1 MNFGPLRRL
10 YHWTLGWASRPA
22 GVWAL
27 FILAF
32 AESSFFP
39 IPPDVLLIALAL
51 GAPKK
56 SWWFAGVCTV
66 GSVLGGMAGY
76 GIGMALED
84 FGRWL
89 LGVVSNPETFAAVKE
104 KFDENTFVAVAL
116 AGFTPIPYKVFTIAA
131 GIFRV
136 DFPTF
141 VLASVLSRGARFY
154 LEATLLHFWGDKA
167 REFLEKRFEW
177 ITIGGAILLVGGF
190 LAVKYLL

>member
-10 YHWTLGWASRPA
+10 YHWTLGWAQRP
-22 GVWAL
+22 GGTWAL
-27 FILAF
+27 FALAF

-51 GAPKK
+51 GAPRR
-56 SWWFAGVCTV
+56 SWWFAGVCTL
-66 GSVLGGMAGY
+66 GSVLGGIAGY

-89 LGVVSNPETFAAVKE
+89 LGVVSTPETFEVVRR
-104 KFDENTFVAVAL
+104 KFEENTFVAIAL

-136 DFPTF
+136 DFGTF

-154 LEATLLHFWGDKA
+154 LEALLLRVFGEQAKA
-167 REFLEKRFEW
+167 FLEKRFEW
-177 ITIGGAILLVGGF
+177 VTIGGAVLLVGGF